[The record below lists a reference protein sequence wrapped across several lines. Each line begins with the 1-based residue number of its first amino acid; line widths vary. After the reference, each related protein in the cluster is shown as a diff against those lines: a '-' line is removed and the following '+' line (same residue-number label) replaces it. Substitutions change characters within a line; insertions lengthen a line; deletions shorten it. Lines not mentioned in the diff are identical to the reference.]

1 MVRCDMVR
9 TGWVFSG
16 RLGEV
21 GIGVVCKVLSG
32 RQGGV
37 RSYWVRRDLTRFGV
51 AGMVRFDAVAS
62 GLVGRFWQ
70 VWRVRSVT
78 AWSGFSGRHGEVADG
93 AVWSYQVWQ
102 AGFDEVRLGA
112 VRHG

>member
-1 MVRCDMVR
+1 MRFVRAGEVGRDKVRWGVVCLVWSVQARQAWLVRCDMVR

-37 RSYWVRRDLTRFGV
+37 RSYWVRRDLARFDV
-51 AGMVRFDAVAS
+51 AGSVWFGPVRY
-62 GLVGRFWQ
+62 
-70 VWRVRSVT
+70 
-78 AWSGFSGRHGEVADG
+78 GE
-93 AVWSYQVWQ
+93 
-102 AGFDEVRLGA
+102 AGFGRRGVR
-112 VRHG
+112 R